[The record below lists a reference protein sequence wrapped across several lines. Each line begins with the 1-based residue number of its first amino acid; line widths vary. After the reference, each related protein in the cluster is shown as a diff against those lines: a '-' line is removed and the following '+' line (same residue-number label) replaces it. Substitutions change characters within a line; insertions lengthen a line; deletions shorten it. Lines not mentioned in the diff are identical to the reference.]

1 MNDVEIRTADAAA
14 AGSRA
19 LVEAMEAEVGE
30 LYADRPG
37 TIHVVSAAAADMRPP
52 GGGFVLV
59 FDGRASGC
67 GGFKRLDAAACEIK
81 RMYLLPEV
89 RGRGLSKLLLET
101 LETGGRELGYRKVR
115 LDTGDRQPASKHLY
129 EQAGYRE
136 IPDYNANPYASFWF
150 EKDL

>member
-1 MNDVEIRTADAAA
+1 M
-14 AGSRA
+14 
-19 LVEAMEAEVGE
+19 GE

-37 TIHVVSAAAADMRPP
+37 TIHVVSAAAADMSPAA

-59 FDGRASGC
+59 HVAGRASGC
-67 GGFKRLDAAACEIK
+67 GGFKRLDSSSFEIK

-89 RGRGLSKLLLET
+89 RGRGLSKLLLAA
-101 LETGGRELGYRKVR
+101 LEDGGRALGYSRAR
-115 LDTGDRQPASKHLY
+115 LDTGDRQPAAKRLY
-129 EQAGYRE
+129 ELAGYRS